1 MVLIKDEY
9 IFTDN
14 SSRIKLNEV
23 CRLLRQTHGAKN
35 RPAEIT
41 AITIETSLCF
51 TIYHN
56 NMLIGFAR
64 VLSDCGVYSLILDIV
79 IDEQYNCKN
88 LGRKLIEFINNH
100 PAVKDTT
107 KIILTR
113 DAREFY
119 SNCEFKKEDCREFM
133 FNRWCLRFM

>member
-23 CRLLRQTHGAKN
+23 CNLLRQSRGTKN
-35 RPAEIT
+35 QPIEIT

-51 TIYHN
+51 AVYHN
-56 NMLIGFAR
+56 NILIGFAR
-64 VLSDCGVYSLILDIV
+64 VLSDYGVYSFILDIV

-88 LGRKLIEFINNH
+88 LGRKLIKFINSH
-100 PAVKDTT
+100 QAVRGTT
-107 KIILTR
+107 KILLTR
-113 DAREFY
+113 DAQEFY
-119 SNCEFKKEDCREFM
+119 SSCEFKDEDCCEFM
-133 FNRWCLRFM
+133 FSR